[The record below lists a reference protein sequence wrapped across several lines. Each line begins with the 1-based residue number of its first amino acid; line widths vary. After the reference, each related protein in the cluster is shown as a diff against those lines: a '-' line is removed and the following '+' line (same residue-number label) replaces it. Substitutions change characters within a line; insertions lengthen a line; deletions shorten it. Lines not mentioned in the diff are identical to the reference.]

1 MVVESHEDMTRQ
13 WIPVLRHAILH
24 VICILPTSEA
34 ETCESYRHFGFE
46 CAAQKKTLL
55 VSLGVCVVSS
65 ALKHI
70 SLSMMHFFYVD

>member
-1 MVVESHEDMTRQ
+1 MVVGRHEDMTRQ

-46 CAAQKKTLL
+46 CAAQKNIAGL
-55 VSLGVCVVSS
+55 SGCVCVVGS